1 MTHPRTEAEGESQ
14 ELDFDR
20 LIHEPAR
27 LVLMAN
33 LYVVDEADFV
43 FLARRTSLTAGN
55 ISSHM
60 ARLEAAEYVTIEK
73 TFAGKRPRTTYAL
86 TDTGRTAF
94 ETYRQH
100 VNALLADSS
109 SQQ

>member
-1 MTHPRTEAEGESQ
+1 MTTSDSEGDGESRQ
-14 ELDFDR
+14 LDFDR

-27 LVLMAN
+27 LVLMSN

-43 FLARRTSLTAGN
+43 FLTRRTGLTAGN

-73 TFAGKRPRTTYAL
+73 TFADKRPRTTYAL
-86 TDTGRTAF
+86 TNTGRTAF

-109 SQQ
+109 IQQ

>member
-1 MTHPRTEAEGESQ
+1 MTDSPRDSDGELHD
-14 ELDFDR
+14 LDFDR

-27 LVLMAN
+27 LVLMSN

-43 FLARRTSLTAGN
+43 FLAHRTGLTAGN

-60 ARLEAAEYVTIEK
+60 TRLEAAEYVTIKK
-73 TFAGKRPRTTYAL
+73 TFVDKRPRTTYAL
-86 TDTGRTAF
+86 TPAGRTAF

-100 VNALLADSS
+100 VNALLA
-109 SQQ
+109 

>member
-1 MTHPRTEAEGESQ
+1 MIDTTGEPDGESKGF
-14 ELDFDR
+14 DIDR

-27 LVLMAN
+27 LVLMSN

-43 FLARRTSLTAGN
+43 FLTRRTGFTAGN

-73 TFAGKRPRTTYAL
+73 TFADKRPRTTYAL
-86 TDTGRTAF
+86 TKLGRTAF
-94 ETYRQH
+94 ERYRDD
-100 VNALLADSS
+100 VSALLADSS
-109 SQQ
+109 P